1 MEITHMDI
9 GFVENLKDDY
19 CDYKEYERAS
29 LEKLLSRVKESDR
42 QKARELL
49 NDSLNNG
56 IIRLSTGDIED
67 CFSEASEIEYLE
79 FSSEQLAEQTARDV
93 SPFIKINGKIKNML
107 VVISSGDDEEMTMH
121 EVGNCI
127 KSLENCIEKST
138 GQKQEPDKMYWSMVQ
153 KEPAGF
159 IRLLFVKFVELDYT
173 CFYE

>member
-1 MEITHMDI
+1 MDSD
-9 GFVENLKDDY
+9 FTN
-19 CDYKEYERAS
+19 EYES
-29 LEKLLSRVKESDR
+29 SIIEQLLSRVKDSDR

-56 IIRLSTGDIED
+56 LIHLTVGDIED
-67 CFSEASEIEYLE
+67 CFFEASEIEYLE
-79 FSSEQLAEQTARDV
+79 FSSEQLAEQTARAD

-107 VVISSGDDEEMTMH
+107 VVISSGDDKELTML

-127 KSLENCIEKST
+127 KSIENCIEKAT

-159 IRLLFVKFVELDYT
+159 IRLLVQL
-173 CFYE
+173 

>member
-1 MEITHMDI
+1 MDSD
-9 GFVENLKDDY
+9 FTN
-19 CDYKEYERAS
+19 EYEGS
-29 LEKLLSRVKESDR
+29 IIEKLLSRVKDSDR

-56 IIRLSTGDIED
+56 LICLSLDDVED
-67 CFSEASEIEYLE
+67 CFFEASEIEYLE
-79 FSSEQLAEQTARDV
+79 FTSEQLAEQTARAD

-107 VVISSGDDEEMTMH
+107 VVISSGDDEEMTMQ

-127 KSLENCIEKST
+127 KSIENCIEKAT

-159 IRLLFVKFVELDYT
+159 IRLLVQL
-173 CFYE
+173 

>member
-1 MEITHMDI
+1 MDSD
-9 GFVENLKDDY
+9 FTN
-19 CDYKEYERAS
+19 EYES
-29 LEKLLSRVKESDR
+29 SIIEKLLSRVKEADR

-56 IIRLSTGDIED
+56 LIHLTVGDIED
-67 CFSEASEIEYLE
+67 CFFEVSEIEYLE
-79 FSSEQLAEQTARDV
+79 FSSEQLAEQTARAD

-107 VVISSGDDEEMTMH
+107 VVISSEDDEEMTMQ

-127 KSLENCIEKST
+127 KSIERGIEKAS

-159 IRLLFVKFVELDYT
+159 IRLLIQL
-173 CFYE
+173 

>member
-1 MEITHMDI
+1 MDSD
-9 GFVENLKDDY
+9 FTN
-19 CDYKEYERAS
+19 EYES
-29 LEKLLSRVKESDR
+29 SIIEKLLSRVKEADR

-56 IIRLSTGDIED
+56 LICLSLDDVED
-67 CFSEASEIEYLE
+67 CFFETSEIEYLE
-79 FSSEQLAEQTARDV
+79 FSSEQLAEQTARAD

-107 VVISSGDDEEMTMH
+107 VGILSGDDEEMTMQ

-127 KSLENCIEKST
+127 KSIENCIEKTS

-159 IRLLFVKFVELDYT
+159 IRLLVQL
-173 CFYE
+173 